1 MTKKNHTVQTETG
14 VAVVANP
21 SDMKPQWDTGT
32 YRVGESDNLM
42 LVEKAGETPS
52 GNVCLQNHGIIFV
65 CTAGRA
71 QHEYDGRTFQLR
83 KNDLFLYMAHSVLSN
98 IQTSPD
104 FSCRQIWFSRA
115 DLWSINT
122 FSSTVLYD
130 MADLKLHPLV
140 HLSDEEAKHIETYF
154 GLMKRST
161 SDCATPLDHDIVRS
175 LCGTM
180 LLEVL
185 RLMRRNVE
193 REKSLGANNTASALS
208 HKKALADFFIRMV
221 EESDGR
227 LRSVEQCAERMHI
240 TPKYLSNVIQEV
252 LHRRPSIYIQLYTL
266 KAIERRLRFTDMTM
280 QQIANEL
287 RFPNASF
294 FGRYFK
300 ARAGMTPLE
309 YRMKYKGNI
318 E

>member
-1 MTKKNHTVQTETG
+1 MTKKNHTVTETG
-14 VAVVANP
+14 AAVIANP
-21 SDMKPQWDTGT
+21 SDMKPQRDAGT
-32 YRVGESDNLM
+32 YRVGESDDLV
-42 LVEKAGETPS
+42 LVEKAGEPPS
-52 GNVCLQNHGIIFV
+52 GDVYLHDHGLILV

-71 QHEYDGRTFQLR
+71 QHEYDGHTFQLR
-83 KNDLFLYMAHSVLSN
+83 KNDLFLYMVHSVISN

-122 FSSTVLYD
+122 FSSTAIND
-130 MADLKLHPLV
+130 IADLKLHPLV
-140 HLSDEEAKHIETYF
+140 HLSDDEAERLDTYF
-154 GLMKRST
+154 GLMTRRM

-193 REKSLGANNTASALS
+193 REKSLGANNTASAPS

-252 LHRRPSIYIQLYTL
+252 LHLRPSFYIQHYTL

-287 RFPNASF
+287 RFPNASS

>member
-1 MTKKNHTVQTETG
+1 MTKKNHTVQTKTG
-14 VAVVANP
+14 AAVVANP
-21 SDMKPQWDTGT
+21 CDMKPQRDADT
-32 YRVGESDNLM
+32 YRVGESDDLM
-42 LVEKAGETPS
+42 LVEKASEPPS
-52 GNVCLQNHGIIFV
+52 GNVYLQDHGLILV

-71 QHEYDGRTFQLR
+71 QHEYDGHTFQLR
-83 KNDLFLYMAHSVLSN
+83 KNDLFLYMVHSVLSN

-122 FSSTVLYD
+122 FSSTAIND
-130 MADLKLHPLV
+130 IADLKLHPLV
-140 HLSDEEAKHIETYF
+140 HLSDDEAERLDTYF
-154 GLMKRST
+154 GLMTRRM

-193 REKSLGANNTASALS
+193 REKSLGANNTASAPS

-227 LRSVEQCAERMHI
+227 LRSVERCAERMHI

-252 LHRRPSIYIQLYTL
+252 LHLRPSFYIQHYTL

-287 RFPNASF
+287 RFPNASS